1 VITHQ
6 LDVIRY
12 ACNNMAVL
20 ENGTI
25 VESGT
30 VRRIFLYPASETA
43 KLFLK
48 VNSDLAAANEWKEG
62 SGI

>member
-1 VITHQ
+1 
-6 LDVIRY
+6 
-12 ACNNMAVL
+12 
-20 ENGTI
+20 

-30 VRRIFLYPASETA
+30 VRHIFLHPASETA

-48 VNSDLAAANEWKEG
+48 VNSDLAASNEWKEG